1 MATNLFEDM
10 EQKNTIV
17 YKLFAML
24 TNEKNLAIATKYRF
38 QRITPTYILV
48 YGEKEPEGAKCKEIT
63 DEETHN
69 LSSRDFQWLQDANMV
84 LIQEV
89 VNEHKHRESQVRELK
104 KFFDEL
110 DKNIKEELKASNG
123 ERNEESATE

>member
-10 EQKNTIV
+10 EQKNAIV

-63 DEETHN
+63 AEEIHN
-69 LSSRDFQWLQDANMV
+69 LSSKDFQWLQDANMV
-84 LIQEV
+84 LLQEV
-89 VNEHKHRESQVRELK
+89 VNEHRESQGQALK
-104 KFFDEL
+104 KFFEEL

>member
-1 MATNLFEDM
+1 MATNLFEEM
-10 EQKNTIV
+10 EQKSTIV

-48 YGEKEPEGAKCKEIT
+48 YGEQEPEDAKCKEIT
-63 DEETHN
+63 AEEIHN
-69 LSSRDFQWLQDANMV
+69 LSSKDFQWLQDANMV
-84 LIQEV
+84 LLQEV
-89 VNEHKHRESQVRELK
+89 VNEHRESQGQALK
-104 KFFDEL
+104 KFFEEL